1 MSWLQDFLG
10 LKKIKTP
17 TVTDPEEIAGM
28 DEFESDA
35 YLKDLMRK
43 SGFEKTIRTGG
54 NKPKLAAS
62 SYLGAV

>member
-1 MSWLQDFLG
+1 MSQFSEFLG
-10 LKKIKTP
+10 LKKVKVP
-17 TVTDPEEIAGM
+17 TVTDPEEIASM

-43 SGFEKTIRTGG
+43 SGFERTIRTGG

-62 SYLGAV
+62 SYLGAI